1 MAVGEGTVS
10 FLEGVAPGRLAML
23 LWIRSILTGIWAA
36 QSELSGLFLKGGHK
50 IGSRELI
57 GRS

>member
-23 LWIRSILTGIWAA
+23 LWIGPTLTGIWAV
-36 QSELSGLFLKGGHK
+36 QSRLSGLFLKGGAQNW
-50 IGSRELI
+50 E
-57 GRS
+57 